1 MKTVMRCVVVAC
13 VVCLVSVQAF
23 AQNTSEKGASGVD
36 PALTCDENS
45 AVLWRVEYGEDRY
58 AEAFCKAGCT
68 TEVFGYEKPTS
79 AEDIKTCA
87 KKVRKFNDEEVYD
100 PSDHN
105 NCPNIKHDI
114 QMIRAWHGQKFDGV
128 KWEPYFKAN
137 KSWYGTRKKKTYSS
151 NAIKIKTKLEKLRAR
166 HCKMTKEEKRYAST
180 LIAAFK
186 RGKVS
191 GSHAVWGRG
200 DESEE
205 PRMLRGKERNK
216 ILFRYNRMEYL
227 KPTIYPSPRQYM
239 SEDSGRSDYPKEVY
253 ALKYKATIHI
263 RRALPTAYCARFS
276 GKEDCGGQDNVTYYF
291 DEDAKL
297 IAMDLEVWACP
308 FVYTRD
314 ESKEWSY
321 QGEIL
326 RNLRSAELE
335 ESQTLAVQ
343 VTPEE
348 CEQRVVQVRMTEEK
362 REVTHLDSV
371 ALQVGDFMLRPMQCK
386 SGQYAAMCEDD
397 GSYFKMNQGDE
408 LMMSFELPVGAVNA
422 CKERHVTLH
431 ANGYYLPTF

>member
-1 MKTVMRCVVVAC
+1 MKTVMRCVVVVC

-23 AQNTSEKGASGVD
+23 AQDTSEKGASGVD

-45 AVLWRVEYGEDRY
+45 AVLWRVEYGEERY

-79 AEDIKTCA
+79 VEDIKACA

-114 QMIRAWHGQKFDGV
+114 QMIRAWHGQKFNGV

-137 KSWYGTRKKKTYSS
+137 KSWYGTRKKKKYSS
-151 NAIKIKTKLEKLRAR
+151 NAIKIKTKLEKLRAK

-180 LIAAFK
+180 LIAAFN

-191 GSHAVWGRG
+191 GSHAVLGVT
-200 DESEE
+200 EE
-205 PRMLRGKERNK
+205 LEKPRMLRGKARNQ
-216 ILFRYNRMEYL
+216 ILFNYERMEYL
-227 KPTIYPSPRQYM
+227 KPTILSSPRLLVDDVEV
-239 SEDSGRSDYPKEVY
+239 SLPKG
-253 ALKYKATIHI
+253 ARKMKYKATIKI
-263 RRALPTAYCARFS
+263 RRALPSVYCMEFS
-276 GKEDCGGQDNVTYYF
+276 GSEACGGQDHVTYYF

-297 IAMDLEVWACP
+297 IAMINEVVACP
-308 FVYTRD
+308 FVYTRNT
-314 ESKEWSY
+314 SGAWIY

-422 CKERHVTLH
+422 CKERHVMLH

>member
-23 AQNTSEKGASGVD
+23 AQDTSEKGASGVD

-79 AEDIKTCA
+79 AEEIKECA
-87 KKVRKFNDEEVYD
+87 ERVKKFNDDEVYD
-100 PSDHN
+100 PSDHRH
-105 NCPNIKHDI
+105 CPSIKHDI

-128 KWEPYFKAN
+128 NWEPYFKAN
-137 KSWYGTRKKKTYSS
+137 KSWYGTRSKKKYSS
-151 NAIKIKTKLEKLRAR
+151 NAIKIRTKLEKLRAK

-186 RGKVS
+186 RGRVS
-191 GSHAVWGRG
+191 GSHAIPGVTN
-200 DESEE
+200 DSEKT
-205 PRMLRGKERNK
+205 RMLKGKERNE
-216 ILFRYNRMEYL
+216 ILFNYDRMEYL
-227 KPTIYPSPRQYM
+227 KPTILPSPRLLVDDAEF
-239 SEDSGRSDYPKEVY
+239 SVPK
-253 ALKYKATIHI
+253 AARKLKYKATIKI
-263 RRALPTAYCARFS
+263 IRALPTVYCAKFS
-276 GKEDCGGQDNVTYYF
+276 GKEDCGGSYHVTYYF

-297 IAMDLEVWACP
+297 IAMGNEVWACP

-314 ESKEWSY
+314 GSKAWSY

-326 RNLRSAELE
+326 RNLRRAELE
-335 ESQTLAVQ
+335 ESQTLAVK

-348 CEQRVVQVRMTEEK
+348 CEEGVVQIRMTEEK
-362 REVTHLDSV
+362 REVTHLDQV

-408 LMMSFELPVGAVNA
+408 LMMSFELPKGAVNA